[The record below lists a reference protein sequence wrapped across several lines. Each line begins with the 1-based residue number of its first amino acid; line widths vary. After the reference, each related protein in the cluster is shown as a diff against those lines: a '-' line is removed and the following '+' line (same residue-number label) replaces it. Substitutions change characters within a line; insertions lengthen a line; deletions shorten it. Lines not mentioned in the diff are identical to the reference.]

1 MATPSIE
8 STKIT
13 LNGIIKELGLG
24 SFFEVSID
32 KDQSIFKLK
41 EEIYEKVQASLP
53 NNIVGGISIKL
64 WSVRV
69 PRNDSKIDQLK
80 EDVNATVENVLG
92 GVEVG
97 SFHFVR
103 DCFDNLNSSE
113 IHIVIQDL
121 PIWSVP
127 HRLDEEILLC
137 DLLTNHEATNAR
149 NSSAN
154 SIKESKEREKLDYYD
169 ETVLVKKPT
178 HYRTDYQIDVEE
190 DDNCFSNSGETADPD
205 D

>member
-1 MATPSIE
+1 MGLPVYEEMATPSIE

-80 EDVNATVENVLG
+80 EDVNATVE
-92 GVEVG
+92 
-97 SFHFVR
+97 
-103 DCFDNLNSSE
+103 
-113 IHIVIQDL
+113 IHIVIQG
-121 PIWSVP
+121 
-127 HRLDEEILLC
+127 RL
-137 DLLTNHEATNAR
+137 
-149 NSSAN
+149 
-154 SIKESKEREKLDYYD
+154 
-169 ETVLVKKPT
+169 LV
-178 HYRTDYQIDVEE
+178 YAQ
-190 DDNCFSNSGETADPD
+190 N
-205 D
+205 

>member
-1 MATPSIE
+1 M
-8 STKIT
+8 
-13 LNGIIKELGLG
+13 
-24 SFFEVSID
+24 
-32 KDQSIFKLK
+32 Q
-41 EEIYEKVQASLP
+41 
-53 NNIVGGISIKL
+53 
-64 WSVRV
+64 
-69 PRNDSKIDQLK
+69 QLK
-80 EDVNATVENVLG
+80 FILLYKVDFSYMRKTNVKLLFI
-92 GVEVG
+92 
-97 SFHFVR
+97 SLANITNN
-103 DCFDNLNSSE
+103 CKPYL
-113 IHIVIQDL
+113 DL